1 MYDQPVEDFI
11 QYTDRNGKNYIAS
24 KPNDLEP
31 WFNDMIKRY
40 GLETLT
46 KMFPYVTLVLDKN
59 TGLLQTWM
67 SCNYNAKVT
76 NAFHIL
82 LAQKM
87 DKRYVSDT
95 QEEFALD
102 LEKYFPKKDKVEDHY
117 IEYDLN
123 SVLESEK
130 DLHSLDF
137 DSMPE
142 YITIAS
148 PPPNSH
154 PNKDSRGYYRTPNSQ
169 VNYLGYYNAYSNPY
183 SYLPQYQTFQQF
195 PIITT

>member
-1 MYDQPVEDFI
+1 MYNQPVEDFI

-31 WFNDMIKRY
+31 WFNDMINRY
-40 GLETLT
+40 GLETLCN
-46 KMFPYVTLVLDKN
+46 MFPYVTLVLDTN
-59 TGLLQTWM
+59 TGMLQTWVP
-67 SCNYNAKVT
+67 CKYNAKVT

-82 LAQKM
+82 LAQKL
-87 DKRYVSDT
+87 DERYVSDN

-102 LEKYFPKKDKVEDHY
+102 LEKYYPKKDKVEDHY
-117 IEYDLN
+117 IEYDMN
-123 SVLESEK
+123 TVLETDK
-130 DLHSLDF
+130 DRYNMDLMN
-137 DSMPE
+137 MPE

-154 PNKDSRGYYRTPNSQ
+154 PNKDARGNYRTPNSQ
-169 VNYLGYYNAYSNPY
+169 VNYMGYYNYSNPY